1 MKLKS
6 HIEIDKFRF
15 VEMILCAINA
25 RLNPAKG
32 EINIVEP
39 LTKGEI
45 NCIMR
50 LSEEGSLRYVQKCNQ
65 KSGKME

>member
-1 MKLKS
+1 
-6 HIEIDKFRF
+6 
-15 VEMILCAINA
+15 MILCAINA

-39 LTKGEI
+39 LAKGEI
-45 NCIMR
+45 NCTMR
-50 LSEEGSLRYVQKCNQ
+50 LSEDGSLLYVQKCNQ